1 MNTLHSLATSFALT
15 VSLWAFG
22 CAAEDDPES
31 SGASGTGGTSGGEDT
46 EADPSGDPSG
56 APGQCSDTSENDYV
70 YDPPGECF
78 NNPGCA
84 SCTCI
89 VFQDNPPTDE
99 SMCGEAP
106 DGQMRI
112 TGTLFEFPGQTPIP
126 NQSLRIVGA
135 FDIGTLGPVNAPS
148 LIELT
153 SDADGR
159 LDTRIDK
166 PEDGIGIVAI
176 VQAPG
181 YRDTATG
188 VAKPEGEGLYESAN
202 AIHDLFVVPESTLTA
217 YSDALA
223 SDAALEPYLPLGDQ
237 GGVVGIARNRYTGE
251 PMAGVQIVS
260 LNSTS
265 FAEVRYLNEDGTFG
279 TSATSATGVYALLNP
294 GLAEEFEAQLDG
306 AVVSTRPNKA
316 GSGPPGI
323 FTMNLTIDTDPGAN
337 PFE

>member
-1 MNTLHSLATSFALT
+1 MNTIHSLACSVAL
-15 VSLWAFG
+15 VCSVFSLG
-22 CAAEDDPES
+22 CAADDDPES
-31 SGASGTGGTSGGEDT
+31 TASGSGGTSGGVDT
-46 EADPSGDPSG
+46 DVDATDPT
-56 APGQCSDTSENDYV
+56 AAAGQCSDTSENEFV
-70 YDPPGECF
+70 YAPPGECF

-99 SMCGEAP
+99 SVCGEAP

-112 TGTLFEFPGQTPIP
+112 TGTLFEFPSQTPIA

-148 LIELT
+148 LVELQ

-181 YRDTATG
+181 FRDTATG
-188 VAKPEGEGLYESAN
+188 VAKPEGEGFYESAN
-202 AIHDLFVVPESTLTA
+202 AIHDLFAVPESTLTA
-217 YSDALA
+217 YSDALMA
-223 SDAALEPYLPLGDQ
+223 EADLGQYLPLGDA
-237 GGVVGIARNRYTGE
+237 GGVVGIARNRYTGD
-251 PMAGVQIVS
+251 PMAGVEIVS
-260 LNSTS
+260 LNATS

-279 TSATSATGVYALLNP
+279 TAATSATGVYALLNP
-294 GLAEEFEAQLDG
+294 GLAEEFEARIDG
-306 AVVSTRPNKA
+306 AVASTRPNKA

-323 FTMNLTIDTDPGAN
+323 FTMNLTIDTDPGTN
-337 PFE
+337 PFVE